1 MIKSLF
7 IQTTTFETIPS
18 KYSVPFGSK
27 ETNDR
32 GDIDDIIDVWV
43 VIPAALS
50 FDPTDEGTHQL
61 PSFTMTKTC
70 RQLPYDVRD
79 YIRDKRVLI

>member
-1 MIKSLF
+1 MIESLF
-7 IQTTTFETIPS
+7 IQMTTFESILS

-50 FDPTDEGTHQL
+50 FDPTDEGTH
-61 PSFTMTKTC
+61 PVTFF
-70 RQLPYDVRD
+70 
-79 YIRDKRVLI
+79 